1 MNKSK
6 CKRFGKMAATG
17 LLFAAVVF
25 AGVCFCGI
33 RYLPA
38 VRAAGAKTAT
48 SYGDSAVIDFNE
60 MTWIGDVNDD
70 KAVNVKDLV
79 RIKQYL
85 NATEGKGISERKSNL
100 DFNETIDKDDLELL
114 RQLLVG
120 MDIFS

>member
-1 MNKSK
+1 MSKSK

-33 RYLPA
+33 KYLPT
-38 VRAAGAKTAT
+38 VRAAVTKTAT
-48 SYGDSAVIDFNE
+48 SYGDSAVIDFNAI
-60 MTWIGDVNDD
+60 TWIGDVNDD

-85 NATEGKGISERKSNL
+85 NKTEGKSISERKSNL
-100 DFNETIDKDDLELL
+100 DFNETVDTDDLELL

-120 MDIFS
+120 MDIFG

>member
-1 MNKSK
+1 MSKSK

-33 RYLPA
+33 KYLPT
-38 VRAAGAKTAT
+38 VRAAVTKTAT

-60 MTWIGDVNDD
+60 ITWIGDVNDD

-79 RIKQYL
+79 HIKKYL
-85 NATEGKGISERKSNL
+85 KAPADTAISERKSNL
-100 DFNETIDKDDLELL
+100 DFNETVDKDDLELL

-120 MDIFS
+120 MDIFG